1 MKTSITYIAALL
13 LLAACS
19 SENIVIEPATDTAE
33 EVAGIG
39 VRIEA
44 PVGLGDEFI
53 SRASLTYDDAEDI
66 MAFQWGNDDLLGV
79 FACDNDASKR
89 QQLSFSQLKDDPR
102 NTNPD
107 PSDPLLRY
115 FETNDH
121 QVVVNPENQYVACL
135 PYFDGKQ
142 LLDYTKIPVSYTG
155 QRQTK
160 PVDFSNYWND
170 KTDADYKTSQQDA
183 SAHLSQYDYLCSGV
197 TTPDANGSIHFDLS
211 RMGAIVRFWIRI
223 DPKNNYV
230 YDELQLVN
238 KDADFITEATMD
250 AATKTLTATGT
261 SHVMALQLGEE
272 GKGFDMTTQSQ
283 VDNKSTTP
291 FYDYYNGTYTGY
303 IMAYMMLAP
312 INLKGND
319 VENCELYLVAHEK
332 EHSENKHYFK
342 ATGLSKPDLQPNSFY
357 KWTIVPGEDEPIEF
371 TNITVEE
378 WREGTTFDN
387 NGAGTGTW

>member
-33 EVAGIG
+33 ETAGIG

-53 SRASLTYDDAEDI
+53 SRASLTYDDAKDI
-66 MAFQWGNDDLLGV
+66 MAFKWDDSDCIGV
-79 FACDNDASKR
+79 FPYVNASNSS
-89 QQLSFSQLKDDPR
+89 QQKFSQLIGDPR
-102 NTNPD
+102 NTD
-107 PSDPLLRY
+107 WLRY
-115 FETNDH
+115 FKTQDNALCVD
-121 QVVVNPENQYVACL
+121 PTKDKDYVACL
-135 PYFDGKQ
+135 PYFANHSVN
-142 LLDYTKIPVSYTG
+142 YTNIPVLYTG
-155 QRQTK
+155 QRQIE

-170 KTDADYKTSQQDA
+170 KNDKAYKDSQPKA
-183 SAHLSQYDYLCSGV
+183 SAHLSQYDYLCSGK
-197 TTPDANGSIHFDLS
+197 TTPESDGSIHFDLK

-238 KDADFITEATMD
+238 NSKEFTTEATMN
-250 AATKTLTATGT
+250 AEAQTLTPTAT
-261 SHVMALQLGEE
+261 SNVMTLKLGAE
-272 GKGFDMTTQSQ
+272 GFDMTDQTN
-283 VDNKSTTP
+283 DGTKSTTP

-312 INLKGND
+312 IDLTNVG
-319 VENCELYLVAHEK
+319 NCELYLVAHEK
-332 EHSENKHYFK
+332 ANPENKHYFK
-342 ATGLSKPDLQPNSFY
+342 ATGLSKPNLQPNSFY
-357 KWTIVPGEDEPIEF
+357 KWTIVPGEPIEF
-371 TNITVEE
+371 SDITVEQ

>member
-33 EVAGIG
+33 ETAGIG

-53 SRASLTYDDAEDI
+53 SRASLTYDDDNDI
-66 MAFQWGNDDLLGV
+66 MAFKWGDDCIGV
-79 FACDNDASKR
+79 FPYVNASNSS
-89 QQLSFSQLKDDPR
+89 QQKFSQLENDPR

-115 FETNDH
+115 FETEDKK
-121 QVVVNPENQYVACL
+121 VVVVPNSQYVAYM
-135 PYFDGKQ
+135 PYDATHSVN
-142 LLDYTKIPVSYTG
+142 YTNIPVSYTG
-155 QRQTK
+155 QRQIA
-160 PVDFSNYWND
+160 PVDFSNYWNNKND
-170 KTDADYKTSQQDA
+170 EAYKTSQQDA
-183 SAHLSQYDYLCSGV
+183 SAHLSQYDYLCSSIA
-197 TTPDANGSIHFDLS
+197 TSDDNGSIHFDLK

-238 KDADFITEATMD
+238 NSKEFTTEATMD
-250 AATKTLTATGT
+250 AEAQTLTPTATGK
-261 SHVMALQLGEE
+261 SHVMTLKLGAENA
-272 GKGFDMTTQSQ
+272 GWDMSIQTNNGT
-283 VDNKSTTP
+283 KSTTP

-312 INLKGND
+312 INLQGDD
-319 VENCELYLVAHEK
+319 VEHCELYLIAHEK
-332 EHSENKHYFK
+332 ANPENKHYFK
-342 ATGLSKPDLQPNSFY
+342 ATGLSKPNLQPNSFY
-357 KWTIVPGEDEPIEF
+357 KWTIIPAEPIEF
-371 TNITVEE
+371 SNITVEE

>member
-53 SRASLTYDDAEDI
+53 SRASLTYDDANDI
-66 MAFQWGNDDLLGV
+66 MAFKWDDADLLGV
-79 FACDNDASKR
+79 FTYNDHS
-89 QQLSFSQLKDDPR
+89 QQLPFKQLKDDR
-102 NTNPD
+102 NT
-107 PSDPLLRY
+107 PLLRY
-115 FETNDH
+115 FETNDNK
-121 QVVVNPENQYVACL
+121 VVVDPKSPYVACL
-135 PYFDGKQ
+135 PYLSGQ
-142 LLDYTKIPVSYTG
+142 NDYTKIPVSYTG
-155 QRQTK
+155 QRQIE

-170 KTDADYKTSQQDA
+170 KNDKAYKDSQPKA
-183 SAHLSQYDYLCSGV
+183 SAHLTDYDYLCSGV
-197 TTPDANGSIHFDLS
+197 TTSDDNGSILFDLK
-211 RMGAIVRFWIRI
+211 RMGAVVRFWIRI

-238 KDADFITEATMD
+238 NSKAFTTEATMN
-250 AATKTLTATGT
+250 AETQELTPTATGK
-261 SHVMALQLGEE
+261 SHVMTLKLGAENI
-272 GKGFDMTTQSQ
+272 GWDMS
-283 VDNKSTTP
+283 VKDNDGTKSTTP

-312 INLKGND
+312 INLQGDD

-332 EHSENKHYFK
+332 EYSENKHYFK
-342 ATGLSKPDLQPNSFY
+342 ATGLSKPNLQPNSFY
-357 KWTIVPGEDEPIEF
+357 KWTIVPGEDTPIEF
-371 TNITVEE
+371 STIKVEE
-378 WREGTTFDN
+378 WRNGTSFDN
-387 NGAGTGTW
+387 GDNGAGTGSW